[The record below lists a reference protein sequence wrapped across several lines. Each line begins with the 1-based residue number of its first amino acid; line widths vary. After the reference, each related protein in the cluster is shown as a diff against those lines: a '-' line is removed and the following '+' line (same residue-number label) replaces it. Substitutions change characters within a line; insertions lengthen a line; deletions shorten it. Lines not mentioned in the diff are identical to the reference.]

1 MNPYTYTEHRFNNYL
16 KKCILNISNV
26 SQKHYTKTDYV
37 DNQNEYLQN
46 IHIEV
51 KTLLNSLE
59 SLFSH
64 HKYELINN
72 TEFDLF
78 NNSDT
83 RSEAS
88 SKDNNYLKKRNIMDF
103 MNSIISSGPNSDN
116 YSDDETMMYVEDN
129 GNHSNEDMEPDNNTD
144 IHSPNLIHNSINS
157 RFEVT
162 EDSDEETT
170 NMYDN
175 STSIFTE
182 QYHSDVE
189 DNDDDEDNGDEED
202 NGDDKDNDNEED
214 NDVGKE
220 GNIDGDNSNIVGKE
234 GNIDGDNS
242 NVDSDEE
249 EDCSNQVLYNG
260 LCVAR
265 VKRKKEF
272 PNDETPKYVYRD
284 EEGYIYGR
292 QCNKERQNG
301 ELLCEKH
308 KEKCKIEKF
317 SYIFNAPYNK
327 LTVKNPLKGF
337 DNNECTITLKTIF
350 YGTEKFYWNP
360 KTNHVYDF
368 ESKDIIGRKIN
379 DEEII
384 FDDGEDH

>member
-26 SQKHYTKTDYV
+26 SQKHYTKADYV

-46 IHIEV
+46 VHIEV

-88 SKDNNYLKKRNIMDF
+88 SKDNNCLKKRNIMDF

-116 YSDDETMMYVEDN
+116 CSDDEAMMFVEDN
-129 GNHSNEDMEPDNNTD
+129 GNQSNEDMESDDNTD

-182 QYHSDVE
+182 QYQSDDESNV
-189 DNDDDEDNGDEED
+189 DDDESNVDDDESNVDDEECKCDDEEGNGDEG
-202 NGDDKDNDNEED
+202 NVDNED
-214 NDVGKE
+214 
-220 GNIDGDNSNIVGKE
+220 
-234 GNIDGDNS
+234 
-242 NVDSDEE
+242 

-265 VKRKKEF
+265 IKRKKEF
-272 PNDETPKYVYRD
+272 PNDEIPKYVYRD

-308 KEKCKIEKF
+308 KEKCNSEKF

-327 LTVKNPLKGF
+327 LTVKNPSKGF

-360 KTNHVYDF
+360 KTNYVYDYK
-368 ESKDIIGRKIN
+368 SKDIIGRKIN

>member
-1 MNPYTYTEHRFNNYL
+1 MNPYTYTEDRFNNYL
-16 KKCILNISNV
+16 KKCIQNISNV
-26 SQKHYTKTDYV
+26 SQKHYTKSDYI
-37 DNQNEYLQN
+37 DTQNEYLQN
-46 IHIEV
+46 VHIEV

-78 NNSDT
+78 NNSNNK
-83 RSEAS
+83 SEVS
-88 SKDNNYLKKRNIMDF
+88 SKDNTPLKKRNIMDF

-116 YSDDETMMYVEDN
+116 CSDDETMMYVEDN
-129 GNHSNEDMEPDNNTD
+129 GNQSNEDMESDANTD
-144 IHSPNLIHNSINS
+144 IHSPYLIHNSINS

-162 EDSDEETT
+162 EDSDEEST
-170 NMYDN
+170 NHYDN

-182 QYHSDVE
+182 QYHSDENDSYEESNDGEE
-189 DNDDDEDNGDEED
+189 DNIDNEEGNVDGEESNDEED
-202 NGDDKDNDNEED
+202 NVDNED
-214 NDVGKE
+214 
-220 GNIDGDNSNIVGKE
+220 
-234 GNIDGDNS
+234 
-242 NVDSDEE
+242 

-265 VKRKKEF
+265 VKRKKEL
-272 PNDETPKYVYRD
+272 PNDETPKYIYRD
-284 EEGYIYGR
+284 EEGFIYGR

-308 KEKCKIEKF
+308 KEKCNSEKF

-327 LTVKNPLKGF
+327 LTVKNPSKGF

-360 KTNHVYDF
+360 KTNDVYDY
-368 ESKDIIGRKIN
+368 ETKDIIGRKIN

>member
-1 MNPYTYTEHRFNNYL
+1 MNLYTYTEHRFNNYL
-16 KKCILNISNV
+16 KKCIQNISNV
-26 SQKHYTKTDYV
+26 SQKHYTKSDYM
-37 DNQNEYLQN
+37 DTQNEYLQN
-46 IHIEV
+46 VHIEV

-83 RSEAS
+83 RSETS
-88 SKDNNYLKKRNIMDF
+88 SKDNNCLKKRNIMDF

-116 YSDDETMMYVEDN
+116 CSDDEAMMFVEDN
-129 GNHSNEDMEPDNNTD
+129 GNQSNQEPESDDNTN
-144 IHSPNLIHNSINS
+144 IHSPYLIHNSINS

-170 NMYDN
+170 NHYDN

-182 QYHSDVE
+182 QYHSDE
-189 DNDDDEDNGDEED
+189 NDSYEESNDGEED
-202 NGDDKDNDNEED
+202 NVNIEEGNVDGEEGNVDGEEDNVDNEED
-214 NDVGKE
+214 NV
-220 GNIDGDNSNIVGKE
+220 DNE
-234 GNIDGDNS
+234 D
-242 NVDSDEE
+242 

-265 VKRKKEF
+265 IKRKKEF

-308 KEKCKIEKF
+308 KEKCNSEKF

-327 LTVKNPLKGF
+327 LTVKNPSKGF

-360 KTNHVYDF
+360 KTNDVYDY
-368 ESKDIIGRKIN
+368 ETKDIIGRKIN

>member
-26 SQKHYTKTDYV
+26 SQKHYTKADYV

-46 IHIEV
+46 VHIEV

-88 SKDNNYLKKRNIMDF
+88 SKDNNCLKKRNIMDF

-116 YSDDETMMYVEDN
+116 CSDDEAMMFVEDN
-129 GNHSNEDMEPDNNTD
+129 GNQSNEDMESDDNTD

-182 QYHSDVE
+182 QYQSDDESNV
-189 DNDDDEDNGDEED
+189 DDDESNVDDDESNVDDDESNVDDDESNVDDEECKCDDEEGNGDEG
-202 NGDDKDNDNEED
+202 NVDNED
-214 NDVGKE
+214 
-220 GNIDGDNSNIVGKE
+220 
-234 GNIDGDNS
+234 
-242 NVDSDEE
+242 

-265 VKRKKEF
+265 IKRKKEF
-272 PNDETPKYVYRD
+272 PNDEIPKYVYRD

-308 KEKCKIEKF
+308 KEKCNSEKF

-327 LTVKNPLKGF
+327 LTVKNPSKGF

-360 KTNHVYDF
+360 KTNYVYDYK
-368 ESKDIIGRKIN
+368 SKDIIGRKIN